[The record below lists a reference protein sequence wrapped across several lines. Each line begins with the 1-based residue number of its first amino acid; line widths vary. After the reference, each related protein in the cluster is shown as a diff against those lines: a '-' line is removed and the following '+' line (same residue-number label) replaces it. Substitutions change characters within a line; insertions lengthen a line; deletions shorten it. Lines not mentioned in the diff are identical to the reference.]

1 MIEILHHGAVNG
13 VTGSCHELRLS
24 KADIGARG
32 VSPRR
37 DRPRSQI
44 GCQNPQA
51 TKGSDPL
58 GSDPT
63 LLPAPDSHL
72 GILIDCGLFQ
82 GQEEKQRAN
91 AGDLAIDFPISHI
104 RALVVTHVH
113 IDHVGRIP
121 YLLAAGFDG
130 PIICSEPSAI
140 MLPEIL
146 EDALKIG
153 FTRDRSLINRVLD
166 LIRSRLVPVPYGQWH
181 EVFDEGECSLSVRL
195 QRAGHILGSAYVE
208 CDARAGSYE
217 ERVVFSGDLGAQH
230 SPLLPEPVSPERAD
244 RLVIESTYGDKDHE
258 DRETRRYRLKR
269 VLEHALADGGK
280 VLVPA
285 FSIGR
290 TQELLYEIEG
300 LIAEFGDEPVAE
312 LGASGVSPRGDRP
325 QSDNKQQNSQAT
337 KGSDPLGSDPTL
349 LPEPIS
355 GKPLTWDQL
364 EIVVDSPLAAEFTKI
379 YRDLKP
385 FWDAEARTL
394 VKAGR
399 HPLSFEQL
407 TVINSHEDHLNAVE
421 YLAKSHRPCVVLAG
435 SGMCA
440 GGRVVNYLKAMLD
453 DARNDVLFVG
463 YQAAGTPGRDILTYG
478 PRGGWVELDGER
490 YDIRAQV
497 HQVGGYSAHAGQS
510 DLLRFVEGIP
520 DAPKQIRVVH
530 GDDDAKRALQ
540 AKLKQM
546 VPGTEVLVPH

>member
-1 MIEILHHGAVNG
+1 MISISHHGATSG
-13 VTGSCHELRLS
+13 VTGSCHELTLGQ
-24 KADIGARG
+24 GAQK
-32 VSPRR
+32 S
-37 DRPRSQI
+37 
-44 GCQNPQA
+44 
-51 TKGSDPL
+51 
-58 GSDPT
+58 
-63 LLPAPDSHL
+63 

-82 GQEEKQRAN
+82 GQDEGRGAS
-91 AGDLAIDFPISHI
+91 ASDLSIDFPIEHI

-153 FTRDRSLINRVLD
+153 FTRDRQLIDRVLG

-181 EVFDEGECSLSVRL
+181 PVFDEDDCSLSVRL

-208 CDARAGSYE
+208 CDARVGEVE
-217 ERVVFSGDLGAQH
+217 ERIVFSGDLGAPH
-230 SPLLPEPVSPERAD
+230 APLLPAPQSPERAD

-258 DRETRRYRLKR
+258 DRETRRYRLKA
-269 VLEHALADGGK
+269 VLEHALEDGGT

-300 LIAEFGDEPVAE
+300 LINEFGGEVW
-312 LGASGVSPRGDRP
+312 S
-325 QSDNKQQNSQAT
+325 N
-337 KGSDPLGSDPTL
+337 
-349 LPEPIS
+349 
-355 GKPLTWDQL
+355 L
-364 EIVVDSPLAAEFTKI
+364 EIVVDSPLAAEFTRI

-385 FWDAEARTL
+385 YWDAEATDL
-394 VKAGR
+394 VRQGR

-407 TVINSHEDHLNAVE
+407 TVINSHEDHLNAVD
-421 YLAKSHRPCVVLAG
+421 YLARSHRPCVVLAG

-440 GGRVVNYLKAMLD
+440 GGRVVNYLKAMLGEK
-453 DARNDVLFVG
+453 RNDVLFVG

-478 PRGGWVELDGER
+478 PRGGWVELDDER
-490 YDIRAQV
+490 YDIRARV

-510 DLLRFVEGIP
+510 DLVAFVSGIP
-520 DAPKQIRVVH
+520 VPPREIRIVH
-530 GDDDAKRALQ
+530 GDPG
-540 AKLKQM
+540 AKLALKRCFQSLT
-546 VPGTEVLVPH
+546 GTDIIIPSE

>member
-1 MIEILHHGAVNG
+1 MINLQHHGATSG
-13 VTGSCHELRLS
+13 VTGSCHELTVGHAAEKS
-24 KADIGARG
+24 
-32 VSPRR
+32 
-37 DRPRSQI
+37 
-44 GCQNPQA
+44 
-51 TKGSDPL
+51 
-58 GSDPT
+58 
-63 LLPAPDSHL
+63 

-82 GQEEKQRAN
+82 GQDEGRGAS
-91 AGDLAIDFPISHI
+91 ASDLSIDFPIDHI

-153 FTRDRSLINRVLD
+153 FTRDRQLIELVLGG
-166 LIRSRLVPVPYGQWH
+166 IRSRLVPVPYGQWH
-181 EVFDEGECSLSVRL
+181 SVFAGDDCSLSVRL

-208 CDARAGSYE
+208 CDARAGESE
-217 ERVVFSGDLGAQH
+217 ERVVFSGDLGAPH
-230 SPLLPEPVSPERAD
+230 APLLPAPESPERAD

-258 DRETRRYRLKR
+258 DREMRRYRLKA
-269 VLEHALADGGK
+269 VLEHALEDGGT

-300 LIAEFGDEPVAE
+300 LINEFGGE
-312 LGASGVSPRGDRP
+312 LWS
-325 QSDNKQQNSQAT
+325 N
-337 KGSDPLGSDPTL
+337 
-349 LPEPIS
+349 
-355 GKPLTWDQL
+355 L
-364 EIVVDSPLAAEFTKI
+364 EIVVDSPLAAEFTRI

-385 FWDAEARTL
+385 YWDAEATDL
-394 VKAGR
+394 VRQGR

-407 TVINSHEDHLNAVE
+407 TVINFHEDHLNAVD
-421 YLAKSHRPCVVLAG
+421 YLARSHRACVVLAG

-440 GGRVVNYLKAMLD
+440 GGRVVNYLKAMLGD
-453 DARNDVLFVG
+453 KRNDVLFVG

-490 YDIRAQV
+490 YDIRARV

-510 DLLRFVEGIP
+510 DLVAFVSGIP
-520 DAPKQIRVVH
+520 VPPREIRIVH
-530 GDDDAKRALQ
+530 GDSG
-540 AKLKQM
+540 AKLALKRCFQSLT
-546 VPGTEVLVPH
+546 GTDIIIPSE